1 MVVSSKAAIIT
12 KNHKLYDFKNFL
24 WATWNHLN
32 LPNPTP
38 VQYDIADY
46 LQHGKQRMVIEAF
59 RGVGKS
65 WITSAYV
72 CHQLL
77 LKPQLNILVVSA
89 SKTRSDDF
97 STFTLRII
105 HEMPL
110 LHHLIPRD
118 GQRMSKISFDVAPAQ
133 AAHAPSVKSVGV
145 TGQLTGSR
153 ADIIIADDVESANN
167 SQTQVMRDKL
177 SETVKE
183 FEAIIKPGG
192 RIIFLGTP
200 QTEMSIYNTLE
211 ERGYIT
217 TIWPARYPS
226 KPVAYANRLS
236 PIIHLDEPEE
246 TPESASL
253 VGKSTDPLR
262 FTDEDLL
269 ERELSYGKSGFALQF
284 MIDTTLSDGNKFP
297 LKLNDLMVMS
307 GPSTWDEAPIKVLWA
322 SGKDQIDLCRDTP
335 NVGLKADFWC
345 GPMMV
350 SKEYKKWDGSVMS
363 IDPSGRGEDETAY
376 TVVKMLNG
384 ILYLT
389 AMGGI
394 QNGYSP
400 ESLKTLATVAKEQ
413 SVNQIV
419 IESNFGDGMFT
430 QLLKPVVS
438 RIYPCSMEEVRHNT
452 QKEKRII
459 DTLEPVMNQHRLIIS
474 ADIIE
479 QDFKTTELH
488 KQLFYQMTR
497 MTNLRGALNHDDRLD
512 SLAIAVNYWTETMD
526 RDIEAAEADHKND
539 MLNDELQKFMDNSL
553 NSVITTGQAHK
564 VDTW

>member
-1 MVVSSKAAIIT
+1 
-12 KNHKLYDFKNFL
+12 
-24 WATWNHLN
+24 
-32 LPNPTP
+32 
-38 VQYDIADY
+38 
-46 LQHGKQRMVIEAF
+46 
-59 RGVGKS
+59 
-65 WITSAYV
+65 
-72 CHQLL
+72 
-77 LKPQLNILVVSA
+77 
-89 SKTRSDDF
+89 
-97 STFTLRII
+97 
-105 HEMPL
+105 
-110 LHHLIPRD
+110 
-118 GQRMSKISFDVAPAQ
+118 
-133 AAHAPSVKSVGV
+133 
-145 TGQLTGSR
+145 
-153 ADIIIADDVESANN
+153 
-167 SQTQVMRDKL
+167 
-177 SETVKE
+177 
-183 FEAIIKPGG
+183 
-192 RIIFLGTP
+192 
-200 QTEMSIYNTLE
+200 
-211 ERGYIT
+211 
-217 TIWPARYPS
+217 
-226 KPVAYANRLS
+226 
-236 PIIHLDEPEE
+236 
-246 TPESASL
+246 
-253 VGKSTDPLR
+253 
-262 FTDEDLL
+262 
-269 ERELSYGKSGFALQF
+269 